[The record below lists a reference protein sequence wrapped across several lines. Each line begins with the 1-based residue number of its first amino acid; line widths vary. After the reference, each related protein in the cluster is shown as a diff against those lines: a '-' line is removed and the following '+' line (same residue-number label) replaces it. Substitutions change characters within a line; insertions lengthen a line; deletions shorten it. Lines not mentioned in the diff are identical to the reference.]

1 MSITTQLTL
10 KKVLQKKLLKKREK
24 EYKLLL
30 LLKRN

>member
-10 KKVLQKKLLKKREK
+10 QKVLEKKLLKKREK

>member
-10 KKVLQKKLLKKREK
+10 KKVLEKKLLKKREK

>member
-10 KKVLQKKLLKKREK
+10 KKVLKKTILQKKEK

-30 LLKRN
+30 LLRRN